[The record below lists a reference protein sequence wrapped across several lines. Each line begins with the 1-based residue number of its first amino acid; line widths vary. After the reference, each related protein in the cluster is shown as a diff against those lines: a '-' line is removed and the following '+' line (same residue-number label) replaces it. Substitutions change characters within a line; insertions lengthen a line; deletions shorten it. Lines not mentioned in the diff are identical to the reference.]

1 MYVRYASVPSGEIA
15 IAGKSGRSLAG
26 EATPDEVHV
35 PPPLVDVMTLAC
47 SFGPGCVSEGVGPF
61 DQASTISSVAS
72 APVGAPF
79 AMSTVGN
86 EPSRAPAC
94 PSNVR
99 SPVKSRIPVS
109 SMCVTIRAGRTNV
122 LPPSNERIMKIASV
136 FVIGSKPSQK
146 T

>member
-26 EATPDEVHV
+26 EATPTDVHV
-35 PPPLVDVMTLAC
+35 RPWFSDHMTRAC

-61 DQASTISSVAS
+61 DHASTISSVAP
-72 APVGAPF
+72 APVGAPL

-86 EPSRAPAC
+86 EPSRAPAT

-99 SPVKSRIPVS
+99 SPDTGSRMPVVTK
-109 SMCVTIRAGRTNV
+109 CVTTFGDPGND
-122 LPPSNERIMKIASV
+122 
-136 FVIGSKPSQK
+136 
-146 T
+146 